1 MTAQAQTANDDTN
14 RDLVLTRLIDAPRE
28 KLYRAWTDPALL
40 TQWFAPK
47 PWSTPRAETD
57 LRIGGSSTIVM
68 ADENGTEYP
77 NTGQYLE
84 IVPNEKLV
92 FTDAFVGDW
101 KPSAKPFMTVV
112 LTFEDKGGKT
122 LYTATVRHWT
132 VEDRKAHE
140 QMGFHEGWGLCAN
153 QLEELV
159 ARI

>member
-1 MTAQAQTANDDTN
+1 MTAQTQTANDDTN

>member
-28 KLYRAWTDPALL
+28 KLYRAWTEPALL

-47 PWSTPRAETD
+47 PWSTPRAEMD
-57 LRIGGSSTIVM
+57 LRVGGGSTVVM

-77 NTGQYLE
+77 NKGQYLE

-101 KPSAKPFMTVV
+101 APSAKPFMTVV

-140 QMGFHEGWGLCAN
+140 QMGFHEGWGLCTT
-153 QLEELV
+153 QLEDLV
-159 ARI
+159 ARS

>member
-1 MTAQAQTANDDTN
+1 MTAQTQTANDDTN
-14 RDLVLTRLIDAPRE
+14 RDLVLTRLIDAPRD

>member
-14 RDLVLTRLIDAPRE
+14 RDLVLTRLIDAPRD